1 MRSEVIYQIYIG
13 VHQFIRI
20 LSGALFI
27 YALMTWFVRPDAKIY
42 RIFSRFCDPLLTPF
56 RPLGRKLIQMG
67 LRVDL
72 SVFMAVIAL
81 QIIDNIVMRILFYFL
96 YY

>member
-1 MRSEVIYQIYIG
+1 MRADLIYQIYVGI
-13 VHQFIRI
+13 HQFIRI

-42 RIFSRFCDPLLTPF
+42 RLFSRFCDPLLTPF

-72 SVFMAVIAL
+72 SVFLALIAL
-81 QIIDNIVMRILFYFL
+81 QVIDNIALRILYFL
-96 YY
+96 F